1 MLQAKSLPVK
11 VPEHVRPSLRVPPER
26 GSSGCIDVI
35 APGALAQGLLQARS
49 ERWVF
54 EKKKVCNTQINIA
67 KG

>member
-1 MLQAKSLPVK
+1 MLQAKPLPAK
-11 VPEHVRPSLRVPPER
+11 GSEHVRPSLRVPPSV
-26 GSSGCIDVI
+26 GALDVIDVI

-54 EKKKVCNTQINIA
+54 EKKKVCNAQINIA

>member
-1 MLQAKSLPVK
+1 MLQAKPLPAK
-11 VPEHVRPSLRVPPER
+11 VPEHVRPSLRVPPSV
-26 GSSGCIDVI
+26 GALDVIDVI